1 METYSYSE
9 AKQKLSLI
17 LDKAKRVGRV
27 LIRRKDGSVFEVKSI
42 SFDKSPLDV
51 KGVDVKLGKN
61 EILDLIR
68 EIRKR

>member
-51 KGVDVKLGKN
+51 KGVDVKLGKD